1 MATRKARA
9 METSKGAYFRMIDL
23 KIKDAEITRDEIRRE
38 LRQYINKLK
47 SNGSGELR
55 GIDYSKDKVLS
66 SSKNVDFCTAVQ
78 KIDGL
83 QLNLNRVLDEIED
96 LREKRKRLINI
107 YKNDEDIEAQ
117 VFYCREILKYSQ
129 ELTATQ
135 IGYSVRQVQRIE
147 KRIREK
153 NKL

>member
-1 MATRKARA
+1 MTRKARPL
-9 METSKGAYFRMIDL
+9 ETAKGAYFRAIDL
-23 KIKDAEITRDEIRRE
+23 RITEAEITRDEIRRE
-38 LRQYINKLK
+38 LRQYINNLK
-47 SNGSGELR
+47 SNGSGDLR
-55 GIDYSKDKVLS
+55 GLDYSKDKVLS
-66 SSKNVDFCTAVQ
+66 SSKNVDFCTAIQ

-83 QLNLNRVLDEIED
+83 QHNLNRVLDEIDELKD
-96 LREKRKRLINI
+96 KRKRLLSI
-107 YKNDEDIEAQ
+107 YEKDETIEAQ

-147 KRIREK
+147 KRIREE